1 MAGTMKRTRKLQI
14 SCGDEE
20 DDAFPSHGL
29 WEIKNADVDRNSTV
43 ETKPGGATG
52 SGSGTE
58 QSYLETSLVRE
69 SSVIPTP
76 STTTTVTTSIAD
88 FSSSGY
94 GESVSSAWDHILGS
108 DATPTGSGGRG
119 LHDSPLTP
127 TPPTPIHDK
136 ILQATSIEIG
146 HVGTLT
152 WRQLAVDRD
161 LRLISWWHHVP
172 LYSRDGLLNFVCATP
187 RGSWIKYE
195 VAQDEEFTPLRI
207 ARFPAANAGTS
218 REAAAGASAKA
229 ATAGDRYSRPAHF
242 AENATRF
249 SLGFLPQTY
258 ADPAQP
264 NPDYGGLAYQ
274 GGPMD
279 ALLLDLNDAS
289 RAGFTSLA
297 ASSISWLP
305 SRDLRT
311 GDVCQVKVVGAFAV
325 VQQKSHLS
333 WKLLAIPAVANA
345 GRSGSGA
352 GGEDDVADQIND
364 VADVHAMFPGLLDD
378 IREWLRFCDCVDPDG
393 EENEFGL
400 NQRAGAADVA
410 LAIIAQAHASWQ
422 LLTDDTPPPSP
433 WSPAN
438 LVLSVHVLQEKWQ
451 RYTDKYYMEAAC
463 KGDEKGGS
471 GSGGGG
477 GGGSWEGERGGRG
490 FSVGS
495 LGSWQGR
502 GASGSVSGV
511 SVDPLPLNLPFVPF
525 SDPTT
530 SRAERRFDRAW
541 EETSRGGSFAGES
554 GVGNGL
560 RFGSSFRESRISS
573 YGGSSEGPATVM
585 AGLRN
590 CKSGPMVVRF
600 GVVEQEAGEEGRNW
614 GRGEEGNQEQE
625 QEKDEEGH
633 GSRSNS
639 SVECGG
645 MESGTVQT
653 STGASE
659 SAGGGGT
666 AAAAFAAA
674 AAGGGGMKARRKSG
688 SWDFGNMTVGGV
700 WIPDALAERNSVTT
714 GNTVT
719 SFNTIGGRD
728 FATAAFADICAPNE
742 NDSATVAEATSGNR
756 VTLTGNKVPA
766 TEHSRGF
773 PLFRHSSLN
782 RALLNDH
789 RTALAR
795 LGALWGA
802 GGGSDRPPPEPDT
815 QVRESSKPD
824 GEVRGSSKP
833 DGAGRAVQ
841 RRWGGWRYG
850 PLGGRIGE
858 REGSEG
864 GAGGAA
870 GATALAGA
878 SRTARAAPATVA
890 PAGGAVRTGEVS
902 VTPRPLTAESPC
914 VGGGGIGT
922 GRRRRGRQGNSNW
935 PSLSSSSFGDA
946 SIADT
951 LDLASPRTSL
961 SDAWDQA
968 LISSLDDDASLLPL
982 PPTLASAWD
991 SAGAVGTGAIAGSVR
1006 GAVQQGVRGGGGAC
1020 VASQTREILACSQRL
1035 AAGVQV
1041 AAAAAAVVA
1050 GRVGEAPAATGGGAA
1065 AGSAAAVAAAA
1076 VEAEQEGVCSTGNGR
1091 QQRGSVD
1098 AGLESGGEGGE
1109 ACSREWAS
1117 LECDDSDARMD
1128 PCDSRLG
1135 DSSGM
1140 QGSSWNLGIRP
1151 VSAVSSLASVA
1162 STSSVVTAVAC
1173 HGTGIESPK
1182 AEMRGMR
1189 EDGTGVGKISLGVSL
1204 PTTPSLPSS
1213 LPSPTST
1220 VSSATIS
1227 LPRTYSSSGY
1237 GLSPPNQRGQVRSE
1251 VLQLPAWVDEK
1262 VGARGNGGDVGM
1274 GRERGSEEVGLSE
1287 KESEEVGLSEK
1298 EWKHG
1303 IQSGSLAGHSAVGS
1317 GISGNSGRKTLEN
1330 SSELGSSREQ
1340 ERERDRERE
1349 RQRERERERERE
1361 KERMR
1366 ERERKAERERARHRS
1381 MGSTASTA
1389 SIAASID
1396 ACDVSSMQAEADRSP
1411 ASSPGTSSPGASP
1424 DGSPSTILRNS
1435 HCHRSTTG
1443 SMGSL
1448 HGQCSSSSSIGRE
1461 AAYTRTPNGDQFSTP
1476 AYKGDASGGD
1486 NCGGVSRRNGEGG
1499 GERRGVLKQSL
1510 SWEERGG
1517 SKAVPISHPLFKVI
1531 HLEAQGAEGTESEGE
1546 ERREKAWERK
1556 REEREWEWER
1566 ERERFV
1572 VGSVSFKEAER
1583 KEERG
1588 SESKGVI
1595 DKGEEGGVMVTDGC
1609 VGGSEAREERCRK
1622 MKRQVSFNSVVK
1634 VYEYDDVQ

>member
-1 MAGTMKRTRKLQI
+1 MKRTRKLQI

-1227 LPRTYSSSGY
+1227 LPRTYSSSGDVDGALHSKPFNWNEITLY
-1237 GLSPPNQRGQVRSE
+1237 G
-1251 VLQLPAWVDEK
+1251 
-1262 VGARGNGGDVGM
+1262 
-1274 GRERGSEEVGLSE
+1274 
-1287 KESEEVGLSEK
+1287 
-1298 EWKHG
+1298 
-1303 IQSGSLAGHSAVGS
+1303 
-1317 GISGNSGRKTLEN
+1317 GNSGRKTLEN

-1396 ACDVSSMQAEADRSP
+1396 ACDV
-1411 ASSPGTSSPGASP
+1411 PGASP

-1448 HGQCSSSSSIGRE
+1448 HGQCSSSSSIGRVSSM
-1461 AAYTRTPNGDQFSTP
+1461 GDLTTMV
-1476 AYKGDASGGD
+1476 ADADGNADGGD
-1486 NCGGVSRRNGEGG
+1486 SIASSDGGERRWRMGGLRGGGKKGWGG
-1499 GERRGVLKQSL
+1499 GERLWRVSGGEEEQGEGDGGYTSETGSSRASFRYRRFGRASWSKPNLSL
-1510 SWEERGG
+1510 PKLSTALLSQDSRGG
-1517 SKAVPISHPLFKVI
+1517 EHLTPGPKTVGSAKPNPGPATAEPSAEPSSQKRQQQHSVFSSHKLLGP
-1531 HLEAQGAEGTESEGE
+1531 GAEGTESEGE